1 LSSATLFNYRYF
13 LARASSIGGRI
24 LDYGCGRGEVVAMGR
39 AQGLDVWGADTYSP
53 HHASWLG
60 HLEGQQ
66 QWHYPLWDVL
76 MFQVWPDGI
85 DGR

>member
-1 LSSATLFNYRYF
+1 
-13 LARASSIGGRI
+13 
-24 LDYGCGRGEVVAMGR
+24 VAG
-39 AQGLDVWGADTYSP
+39 TS
-53 HHASWLG
+53 
-60 HLEGQQ
+60 EGQQ